1 MSKTKRVFKVIGLVI
16 VFTTIS
22 LTAVQWFSIL
32 FQAPPI
38 HYAMWWGLCV
48 FFTYVW
54 SFIVVN
60 GLWEEL

>member
-1 MSKTKRVFKVIGLVI
+1 MGKIKKTFKALGLVI
-16 VFTTIS
+16 VFTTIC

-38 HYAMWWGLCV
+38 HHAAWWGLCV
-48 FFTYVW
+48 FFAFVW
-54 SFIVVN
+54 MPIVVH